1 MRLTIEQHLE
11 IILELCKDNSKKLRL
26 LALTKPAHPKDND
39 QWMNL
44 EELCKYRPD
53 KPAKATVYAEV
64 QAKKIPYYKKG
75 KKLMFRKSEIDK
87 WIMEGKRKTLAET
100 EKEIAT
106 NTDSFLSSLNRSPR
120 KILAAKAK
128 KKGDVK

>member
-1 MRLTIEQHLE
+1 MKQTIEQNLE
-11 IILELCKDNSKKLRL
+11 LILELCKDTSTKLQL
-26 LALTKPAHPKDND
+26 LTSTKPAPPEDHD

-64 QAKKIPYYKKG
+64 QAKKIPFYKKA

-87 WIMEGKRKTLAET
+87 WLMEGKRKTLAET

-106 NTDSFLSSLNRSPR
+106 NTDSFLASLNRSPR